1 VATVRARFLD
11 HPGAVLQALVVVA
24 MPFTEVTAT
33 WIQASVAVSR
43 SGNAYA
49 DFWGD

>member
-1 VATVRARFLD
+1 MATVRARFLD

-33 WIQASVAVSR
+33 WIQPSVAVSR